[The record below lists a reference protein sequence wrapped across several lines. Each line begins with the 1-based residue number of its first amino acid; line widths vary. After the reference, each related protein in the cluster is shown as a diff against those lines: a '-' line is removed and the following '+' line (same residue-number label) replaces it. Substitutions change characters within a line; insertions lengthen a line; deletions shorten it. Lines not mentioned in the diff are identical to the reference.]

1 MWKFKMRNLWMLGA
15 MLFAFVLCACTSHSA
30 VAGNSAKV
38 YYSDARYIQ
47 LIAPQYSGISVEENQ
62 QMTGTY
68 GEKKFSG
75 ESWMLL
81 NDTTVHMMLF
91 SSMGNTIAELVYT
104 NDSLAF
110 NSKWMNAEKMKP
122 EYVIADIQFC
132 YYPSSV
138 LEKNFRA
145 AGFTFVENQKGDVLN
160 RTLSDGNTLILK
172 MEKNG
177 NKILLENVLRH
188 YSYQIVSEIKE

>member
-1 MWKFKMRNLWMLGA
+1 MLA
-15 MLFAFVLCACTSHSA
+15 SVLFAFALSACTSHSA

-38 YYSDARYIQ
+38 YYSDSRYIQ
-47 LIAPQYSGISVEENQ
+47 LIAPQNSGISVEENQ

-68 GEKKFSG
+68 GEKNFSG

-81 NDTTVHMMLF
+81 NDSVVHMMLF

-122 EYVIADIQFC
+122 EYIIADIQFC
-132 YYPSSV
+132 YYPAPV
-138 LEKNFRA
+138 LEKNFKA
-145 AGFTFVENQKGDVLN
+145 AGFAFAENQNGDILF

-172 MEKNG
+172 MEKSG
-177 NKILLENVLRH
+177 NKIRLENVLRH

>member
-1 MWKFKMRNLWMLGA
+1 MDSLRKLAPVLLA
-15 MLFAFVLCACTSHSA
+15 FALSACTSHSV
-30 VAGNSAKV
+30 VAKNAAKV
-38 YYSDARYIQ
+38 YYSDSRYIQ
-47 LIAPQYSGISVEENQ
+47 LIDPQESKIAVEENQ
-62 QMTGTY
+62 QMTGSY

-104 NDSLAF
+104 KDSLAF

-122 EYVIADIQFC
+122 EYIVADIQFC
-132 YYPSSV
+132 YYPAQV

-145 AGFTFVENQKGDVLN
+145 AGFSFVENQQGEVLF
-160 RTLSDGNTLILK
+160 RTLSDGETLILK

-177 NKILLENVLRH
+177 NKIFLENVLRH